1 VRRDAAPLVR
11 SDCLEPQLPTEKAHR
26 VQLARRIITAAYG
39 SSRASEAVRFELLG
53 DGVAVAVVKAPR
65 SSVGVHVK
73 VARAL
78 PGGRAARML
87 KECRKGFTSVR
98 DQIEYFESLH
108 ERYGDPG

>member
-1 VRRDAAPLVR
+1 M
-11 SDCLEPQLPTEKAHR
+11 PTQQAHR
-26 VQLARRIITAAYG
+26 VQRARRIIVAAYG
-39 SSRASEAVRFELLG
+39 PNRAKEAVRFELLG
-53 DGVAVAVVKAPR
+53 DAVAVAVVRLPR
-65 SSVGVHVK
+65 SSTGVHVK